1 METIN
6 LKLAPT
12 LGVGYDWIVFLD
24 DIEKIMTRLGIPI
37 DKRDA
42 DNFSFNNFK
51 YEKFRLG
58 FEHSE
63 IYKSIFEEITLVEC
77 AEDEEREPF
86 KMRFRDGKLIG
97 IFLGEGWE
105 EEILGLRIGQFV
117 SEKRPGIE
125 LVFDDI
131 NDEFFVVHDTSQ
143 EEIFGIAVWPKM
155 GIYSSIDELVI
166 DKISLYGHDDGYW
179 DQ

>member
-37 DKRDA
+37 DKRGA
-42 DNFSFNNFK
+42 DNFIFNNFK
-51 YEKFRLG
+51 YEKFKLG
-58 FEHSE
+58 SKFDEC
-63 IYKSIFEEITLVEC
+63 YKSVFEEITLVEFI
-77 AEDEEREPF
+77 ENEEREPF
-86 KMRFRDGKLIG
+86 KMRFRDGRLIE

-105 EEILGLRIGQFV
+105 GEIFGIRIGQFV

-125 LVFDDI
+125 LVFDTDY
-131 NDEFFVVHDTSQ
+131 DEFVVHDASQ
-143 EEIFGIAVWPKM
+143 EEVFGIAVWPKM